1 MYRDLTK
8 RIVAVALS
16 VCMIAGMV
24 DLSGLTVRAADAPWT
39 IRTAEI
45 TVNNES
51 SIVYNGQQQRP
62 TVTVVD
68 EDGNTLA
75 QGTDYSLDYGT
86 NINAGTNVGT
96 VTVTNAKDTTG
107 EDKRDKTF
115 TIAPKNITGCQF
127 SAIPLQEIASE
138 GAPVKPSF
146 TVEDTGVPAD
156 KQQLRGIEL
165 QRDNDPVPAGYDYGY
180 VYHNNTGATTAAQK
194 AYVHIKGNGNYTG
207 THRIEFEISL
217 LSADKLSFDCSTN
230 AKGYRNGEPIEPPV
244 TNVKYDG
251 TALTIDAEYVVRYD
265 DNCYAGTARV
275 WVEGRGK
282 YNGLKSAEKT
292 FLIRKNIS
300 ATAGYPEGMLIKA
313 GDIPDQSYQGGQPVE
328 VPGDQI
334 VLYDPDYGMS
344 KALVYG
350 TDFEILSH
358 SSNNT
363 EEGEAS
369 VTIGGIGNYSGTR
382 TLPFN
387 IVAAHLDAK
396 WVDTTAADCVYN
408 GKDQF
413 SKVEQA
419 IVVKNGD
426 VTYTKGVDYTV
437 SRVPNDAGIAAG
449 THRVLVTPTGTGM
462 LTGDPVTA
470 EYKIKPKSLS
480 DGNEISIQV
489 TGYTNDI
496 FDGQAK
502 RPKVL
507 VTYKPAGADA
517 ITLTEGQDYA
527 TNLEYS
533 NNVNASTLT
542 SKAHVRVLGINN
554 FEGYTD
560 WDWCTFEIKPISLT
574 QQNTTISGFL
584 DGAEYTYTGAAIE
597 PPINVV
603 HSSMGTLTKDKDYTV
618 EYTNNVDVGGQAK
631 VSIKGKGNYA
641 GDFEKSFVITRRNL
655 NDGVTVQAPTSV
667 QFTGQKLLPAITVNY
682 RNITL
687 VENQDYRVTYGDATH
702 NNIDVTGN
710 VVDGVTAGPG
720 FISVEGIGNYEGT
733 VEKTF
738 TIAPRNINSGTLSI
752 KDSNHMP
759 VYDFTNP
766 SETADDHFYPYNGG
780 EVKFSLEIKYTNAE
794 AGMDTALTVGK
805 DFDLEF
811 SRNTNIGTAQVT
823 IRAKGN
829 FTGSKP
835 VSFTIK
841 GDLSDYLKP
850 EGYTAVTI
858 GEEIY
863 TSKPVIPTNVEVVF
877 AGKALTS
884 KDFDVTC
891 ENGDNTNAGIATA
904 TITGKGNYFGQA
916 TPVQFTIRPLNLE
929 TDSLPD
935 NNYIINKIKESYT
948 FCDTNWH
955 LEPEPEITHNG
966 TPLTNGSEY
975 NVTYGDNNKAGEK
988 GWMEITGD
996 GMNYEGKHR
1005 IEFDILPYDIG
1016 AGQEK
1021 GNIVVEGIEDVTL
1034 EDVVAGSDP
1043 NAEVKSGTVVMS
1055 NLQVSY
1061 TAVDDETKSTP
1072 TTVGTRYLEADEY
1085 SVFYENNKEIGI
1097 AKITITGKGNF
1108 GGTIEKTF
1116 RIRGDLTGTEMTVA
1130 DTEYTPA
1137 GNTPEPTIV
1146 YTYPEGYNDGKSVT
1160 LTPDQYTVTYEDNTD
1175 AFAKSGVKAKA
1186 IVSPVMAEDG
1196 VTVAGDFVGTNEAEF
1211 TILQRDLSRTIET
1224 EGQEKD
1230 PSLAVSGLVEE
1241 GYEFTGSPIV
1251 PELMVTCDEI
1261 ALNDPNNDYDISA
1274 VNNTNVYTFA
1284 EAEHGGHGERLMPIV
1299 TVSAV
1304 KDADGNY
1311 NGNYKGE
1318 FSMEFKINPR
1328 LISADTVR
1336 TVLEIGPN
1344 PYDDDKVPEVD
1355 FTGEEIRFPLNPSD
1369 PEDTKNALSVT
1380 WKGQDQDTLLV
1391 EDEDYIITYE
1401 NNVGIGEAKIVVT
1414 AKQEGNYTGFYE
1426 RIFKIMA
1433 SIEVV
1438 DQENPPIR
1446 YMTLDYD
1453 HNVPFGIVDVYP
1465 DLIFTDVSAG
1475 ADKAKILVEGED
1487 FEIIKTEADADPE
1500 KGYSKNN
1507 RNVAS
1512 ETAEEELRPTVVV
1525 RGIGCYRGVVKRF
1538 YTITPKDL
1546 STDDGDITIKFI
1558 GARNDEE
1565 YENAYIYTGEAIEPK
1580 VEVYN
1585 HGELME
1591 EGTDYTVAGYVN
1603 NTAISTEFQQAGVV
1617 IQAVEG
1623 GNYLNQKIFH
1633 FNIIR
1638 RPVDTMQ
1645 VEITSDEQVF
1655 SRTPKTPEVAVYY
1668 MEDSERVTL
1677 TKGTDYDVEYV
1688 NNVNAATEFAGEN
1701 APAIIITGKGSY
1713 GGTLTKKFTIAP
1725 ETMDESN
1732 DDFDI
1737 TAAGAAYTG
1746 EPVTTTLTVKAK
1758 DGTVLEEGTDY
1769 QVGGYSDNVNAG
1781 IGHVAIRGINN
1792 YTGGRQ
1798 VPFTIIAPDVS
1809 EDFRVA
1815 EIADQP
1821 YTGKAIEPE
1830 VSVSLA
1836 VGETEIPLLPDQ
1848 YEVTYENNINAGT
1861 ATAIVKGTGNFGGEK
1876 RVNFTITPKSIG
1888 TEEGIDAE
1896 MLLAAIEDQLYTG
1909 KGVTPD
1915 VALRYLSQAKREAEE
1930 PDDTE
1935 GSGDTEEPDDTE
1947 TTDGL
1952 LVLNQDYTLAYT
1964 DNVSVGTAGITI
1976 TGIGNYTGSIQS
1988 QFKILGPMNLADVEK
2003 IPVQPYTGSPATP
2016 KPVVTYAGKLL
2027 EEGTDYT
2034 LEYKDNVAQGTASI
2048 IISGMGWYTGEKTV
2062 NFDIARDFSE
2072 ATLIKGLAAAYTY
2085 TGKAIAPTV
2094 LVEEHGT
2101 ILSNGTDYRVTYSN
2115 NVNVGLATVTVT
2127 GINRYSGT
2135 ASATFRIVAQ
2145 NIGRATPSRV
2155 ADQMYDG
2162 KNKTPSVS
2170 ATSDGI
2176 TLKSGTDYTVV
2187 HLNNKNPGK
2196 ASVVL
2201 KGSGNYTGTLT
2212 VNYNIIVPKVTGVK
2226 VSSYT
2231 SSSIVFSWQRNKVV
2245 SGYEIYNSKNKRVAR
2260 VNKNSTLKATVSK
2273 LKANSTDTYRVRAY
2287 VNQGQYY
2294 YSDFVSIKAGTSTK
2308 APGISSL
2315 KSTKS
2320 KQVTVKWKKIKG
2332 AGKYQV
2338 YRSTS
2343 KKGKYKKIATTS
2355 KTTYTDKKATGGK
2368 TYYYKVRTSKKV
2380 GTKTYYSKYSSVKS
2394 IAAKR

>member
-8 RIVAVALS
+8 RIMAVVLS

-45 TVNNES
+45 TVNNAK

-75 QGTDYSLDYGT
+75 QGTDYTLDYGT
-86 NINAGTNVGT
+86 NINAGTGVGT
-96 VTVTNAKDTTG
+96 IKITNAKDTTG
-107 EDKRDKTF
+107 EDVRDTTF
-115 TIAPKNITGCQF
+115 TIAPKNVSGCQF
-127 SAIPLQEIASE
+127 STIPLQEIASE
-138 GAPVKPSF
+138 GTPCKPSF
-146 TVEDTGVPAD
+146 TVQDTAVPAD
-156 KQQLRGIEL
+156 KQQLRGTEL
-165 QRDNDPVPAGYDYGY
+165 QSDGATVPAGYDYGY
-180 VYHNNTGATTAAQK
+180 VYHNNTTATTAAQK
-194 AYVHIKGNGNYTG
+194 AYVYIKGRNGGNYTG
-207 THRIEFEISL
+207 THTIEFEISL

-251 TALTIDAEYVVRYD
+251 NALTLDDEYVVRYD

-282 YNGLKSAEKT
+282 YSGLKSEEKT

-300 ATAGYPEGMLIKA
+300 ATSGYPAGMVITAK
-313 GDIPDQSYQGGQPVE
+313 DIPDQSYKGGQPVE
-328 VPGDQI
+328 VPEDQI
-334 VLYDPDYGMS
+334 VLYDPDYGMN
-344 KALVYG
+344 KALVCG
-350 TDFEILSH
+350 TDFEIVGYSA
-358 SSNNT
+358 NNT
-363 EEGEAS
+363 EEGEAT
-369 VTIGGIGNYSGTR
+369 VTINGIGSYSGTR
-382 TLPFN
+382 ILPYK
-387 IVAAHLDAK
+387 IVAAHLQAS

-419 IVVKNGD
+419 VVVKNGD
-426 VTYTKGVDYTV
+426 VTYEKDVDYRVT
-437 SRVPNDAGIAAG
+437 RVPNDAGIAAG
-449 THRVLVTPTGTGM
+449 THRILITPTGNGM

-470 EYKIKPKSLS
+470 DYKIKPKSLS
-480 DGNEISIQV
+480 DGAEISIQV
-489 TGYTNDI
+489 TGYTDDI
-496 FDGQAK
+496 YNGQAK
-502 RPKVL
+502 RPKVQ
-507 VTYKPAGADA
+507 VTYNPTGADA

-560 WDWCTFEIKPISLT
+560 WDWCTFEIKPINLT
-574 QQNTTISGFL
+574 QQNTTISGFV

-603 HSSMGTLTKDKDYTV
+603 HSTMGTLTKDKDYTV
-618 EYTNNVDVGGQAK
+618 EYTNNIDAGGQAK
-631 VSIKGKGNYA
+631 VAIKGTGNYA

-655 NDGVTVQAPTSV
+655 NDGVTIQAPTSV
-667 QFTGQKLLPAITVNY
+667 QFTGQRLQPEITVNY
-682 RNITL
+682 RNVSL
-687 VENQDYRVTYGDATH
+687 VKDRDYRVTYGDATH
-702 NNIDVTGN
+702 DNITTTGK
-710 VVDGVTAGPG
+710 VVGGKTAGPG
-720 FISVEGIGNYEGT
+720 FISIEGIGNYDGT

-738 TIAPRNINSGTLSI
+738 TIAPRNINSGTLNVQ
-752 KDSNHMP
+752 DVNHMP
-759 VYDFTNP
+759 VYDFTNT

-780 EVKFSLEIKYTNAE
+780 EVKFSLQVRYANAD
-794 AGMDTALTVGK
+794 AGMDTSLTVGE
-805 DFDLEF
+805 DYDLEF
-811 SRNTNIGTAQVT
+811 ARNTNIGTAQVT

-835 VSFTIK
+835 ISFTIK

-850 EGYTAVTI
+850 EGFTGVTI

-863 TSKPVIPTNVEVVF
+863 TSKPIIPSNVEVVF

-891 ENGDNTNAGIATA
+891 ENNDNTRAGTATA

-916 TPVQFTIRPLNLE
+916 TPVQFSIRPLNLE
-929 TDSLPD
+929 TDSLTD
-935 NNYIINKIKESYT
+935 NNYIIDKIKDSYT
-948 FCDTNWH
+948 FCDTHWH

-975 NVTYGDNNKAGEK
+975 NVTYGDNIKAEEK
-988 GWMEITGD
+988 GWLEISGD
-996 GMNYEGKHR
+996 GTNYEGKHR
-1005 IEFDILPYDIG
+1005 IEFDILPYDISE
-1016 AGQEK
+1016 GQDE

-1043 NAEVKSGTVVMS
+1043 NAEIKGGTVVMS
-1055 NLQVSY
+1055 NLRVNY
-1061 TAVDDETKSTP
+1061 TAIDDETKSTP
-1072 TTVGTRYLEADEY
+1072 TTVGTRELDADEY
-1085 SVFYENNKEIGI
+1085 SVFYESNKEIGT
-1097 AKITITGKGNF
+1097 AKITITGRGNF
-1108 GGTIEKTF
+1108 TGTIEKTF
-1116 RIRGDLTGTEMTVA
+1116 RIRGDLSGTEMTVA

-1137 GNTPEPTIV
+1137 GNTPEPTVV
-1146 YTYPEGYNDGKSVT
+1146 YAYPEGYNDGKSVT
-1160 LTPDQYTVTYEDNTD
+1160 LTPEQYKVSYEDNTD

-1186 IVSPVMAEDG
+1186 IVTPVMSEDG
-1196 VTVAGDFVGTNEAEF
+1196 SAVVGDFVGRNEAEF
-1211 TILQRDLSRTIET
+1211 TILQRDLSRAIET

-1230 PSLAVSGLVEE
+1230 PSLAVSGLVED
-1241 GYEFTGSPIV
+1241 GYEYTGSPIV
-1251 PELMVTCDEI
+1251 PELQVTCDEI

-1274 VNNTNVYTFA
+1274 ENNTNVYTFA
-1284 EAEHGGHGERLMPIV
+1284 EAEHGGPGERLMPKV

-1311 NGNYKGE
+1311 TGNYKGE
-1318 FSMEFKINPR
+1318 FQMEFKINPR

-1336 TVLEIGPN
+1336 TLLQIGPN
-1344 PYDDDKVPEVD
+1344 ELDDASVPEVD

-1380 WKGQDQDTLLV
+1380 WKGQSQETLLV
-1391 EDEDYIITYE
+1391 EDEDYIVTYE

-1438 DQENPPIR
+1438 DQDNPPIR

-1487 FEIIKTEADADPE
+1487 FEIIKTEADADPV
-1500 KGYSKNN
+1500 KGFSKNN

-1512 ETAEEELRPTVVV
+1512 ETAEEEARPTVVV
-1525 RGIGCYRGVVKRF
+1525 RGIGCYRGVIKRY

-1546 STDDGDITIKFI
+1546 ATDDGDITIEFI

-1565 YENAYIYTGEAIEPK
+1565 YENAYIYNGGAIEPQVK
-1580 VEVYN
+1580 VYN

-1591 EGTDYTVAGYVN
+1591 EGTDYVVAGYVN

-1617 IQAVEG
+1617 IQAAEG

-1645 VEITSDEQVF
+1645 VEITSDAPVF
-1655 SRTPKTPEVAVYY
+1655 SRMPKTPDVEVYY
-1668 MEDSERVTL
+1668 MEGSERVTL
-1677 TKGTDYDVEYV
+1677 TRGTDYDVEYV

-1725 ETMDESN
+1725 EPLDESN

-1737 TAAGAAYTG
+1737 TAAGTAYTG
-1746 EPVTTTLTVKAK
+1746 EPVTTTVTVKAK

-1769 QVGGYSDNVNAG
+1769 QLGGYSDNVNAG
-1781 IGHVAIRGINN
+1781 TGYVAIRGMNN

-1798 VPFTIIAPDVS
+1798 VPFTIVAPDVS
-1809 EDFRVA
+1809 EDFR
-1815 EIADQP
+1815 IADIPEQT
-1821 YTGKAIEPE
+1821 YTGKAIEPQ

-1836 VGETEIPLLPDQ
+1836 MGDQEIPLAPGA
-1848 YEVTYENNINAGT
+1848 YEVEYENNVNAGT
-1861 ATAIVKGTGNFGGEK
+1861 ATVIVKGAGNFGGEK
-1876 RVNFTITPKSIG
+1876 RVNFTIAPKSIG
-1888 TEEGIDAE
+1888 TEEGMDAE
-1896 MLLAAIEDQLYTG
+1896 MLLADIEDQLYTG
-1909 KGVTPD
+1909 RGITPD
-1915 VALRYLSQAKREAEE
+1915 VALRNRGLVSGEA
-1930 PDDTE
+1930 
-1935 GSGDTEEPDDTE
+1935 GSN
-1947 TTDGL
+1947 DGL
-1952 LVLNQDYTLAYT
+1952 LVLNRDYTLAYAE
-1964 DNVSVGTAGITI
+1964 NVMVGTAGVTI
-1976 TGIGNYTGSIQS
+1976 TGIGNYSGSIRT
-1988 QFKILGPMNLADVEK
+1988 QFKILGPMNLADVAK

-2034 LEYKDNVAQGTASI
+2034 LEYRDNVAQGTASI
-2048 IISGMGWYTGEKTV
+2048 VISGTGWYTGEKTV
-2062 NFDIARDFSE
+2062 NFDIARDFSS

-2085 TGKAIAPTV
+2085 TGKAVTPAV

-2115 NVNVGLATVTVT
+2115 NVNVGTATVTVT

-2145 NIGRATPSRV
+2145 NIGRATPSKV
-2155 ADQMYDG
+2155 ADQTYDG

-2176 TLKSGTDYTVV
+2176 ALKSGTDYTVV

-2201 KGSGNYTGTLT
+2201 KGTGNYTGTLT

-2226 VSSYT
+2226 VASYT
-2231 SSSIVFSWQRNKVV
+2231 STSITFSWSRNKVV

-2260 VNKNSTLKATVSK
+2260 TKNNSTLKAAVSK
-2273 LKANSTDTYRVRAY
+2273 LKAGSTDTYRVRAY

-2308 APGISSL
+2308 APSITSL
-2315 KSTKS
+2315 TSGKS
-2320 KQVTVKWKKIKG
+2320 KQVTIKWKKIKG
-2332 AGKYQV
+2332 ASKYQV

-2343 KKGKYKKIATTS
+2343 QKGKYKRIATTG
-2355 KTTYTDKKATGGK
+2355 KTSYTDKKATGGK
-2368 TYYYKVRTSKKV
+2368 TYYYKIRTSRKV
-2380 GTKTYYSKYSSVKS
+2380 GSKTYYSKYSSVKS